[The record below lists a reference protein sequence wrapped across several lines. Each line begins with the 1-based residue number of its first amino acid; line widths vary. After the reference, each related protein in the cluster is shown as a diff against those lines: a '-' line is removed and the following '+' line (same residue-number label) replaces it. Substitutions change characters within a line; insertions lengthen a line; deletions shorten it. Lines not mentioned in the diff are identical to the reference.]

1 MRIRCCPV
9 ALHSDLVV
17 DLVVVDFVVDFFVVL
32 VVEFVVVAPV
42 FSLLAG
48 TRLSE
53 DEDPYCRASFPLRFI
68 SGWR

>member
-1 MRIRCCPV
+1 MFNRSQDKKTSLP
-9 ALHSDLVV
+9 APM
-17 DLVVVDFVVDFFVVL
+17 VL
-32 VVEFVVVAPV
+32 LPESEEPPPIVVAPV

-53 DEDPYCRASFPLRFI
+53 DEDPYCRASSPLRFI

>member
-1 MRIRCCPV
+1 MTIRCCPV
-9 ALHSDLVV
+9 TLHSDLVA
-17 DLVVVDFVVDFFVVL
+17 DLVVVDFVVL

-53 DEDPYCRASFPLRFI
+53 DEDPYCRASSPLRFI
-68 SGWR
+68 SGRR